1 MSNTTNGVKVFTVV
15 VLSGSLFFL
24 IYHIGRRR
32 LQQIPKPDSPR
43 ETPLNPR
50 PAKGPGGHHQ
60 RYFSHHYE
68 KSYPRISSISEA
80 VVSSQPSA
88 RSSRGHTGTNNR
100 YGTDEVHDDASTA
113 SEHSDADTPSSNPYV
128 LSSTD
133 AALRNNLENRGKKL
147 RFELGSGAEQSFL
160 DHLSN
165 SSTFGHQQAPS
176 NDTRHISPGDLS
188 SFEQTV
194 NDHKQETRQKGV
206 AGCSTT
212 IDRVPRDAA
221 EHSSFLG
228 IVPLERTVPHKK
240 ALISSSISPT
250 TSFFKALLYSFMWC
264 ILSHSF
270 LLFSTTGM
278 GVTMATFPAP
288 FLRITVH
295 FIIQTILASCML
307 RWPMKRIISMS
318 WTTFLW
324 RVFPVAVAATVD
336 HEPQATPFSNVCEN
350 LKVPVANIL
359 ACKCEGP
366 FNDMRNIFREKALLA
381 VCRVQSKCK
390 ACVPLIV
397 VVLTTIFKL
406 DEHSHSAFCN
416 IVTISV
422 GFMIAVYK
430 EEEVENWSLTES
442 SLGSAISA
450 FRLAATQNLLQ
461 NREIGLVSPV
471 VTMRALAPAMAL
483 VTAVSSYFVD
493 PWRTLHMTEFFN
505 TTEHTLKT
513 WAHIVVGA
521 FLETSVA
528 LSELVVIYHS
538 SANAMIIVVMFKEVA
553 LLTIPE
559 GCEEAQIS
567 GGIPPTGT
575 FRRRE

>member
-1 MSNTTNGVKVFTVV
+1 
-15 VLSGSLFFL
+15 
-24 IYHIGRRR
+24 
-32 LQQIPKPDSPR
+32 
-43 ETPLNPR
+43 
-50 PAKGPGGHHQ
+50 
-60 RYFSHHYE
+60 
-68 KSYPRISSISEA
+68 
-80 VVSSQPSA
+80 
-88 RSSRGHTGTNNR
+88 
-100 YGTDEVHDDASTA
+100 
-113 SEHSDADTPSSNPYV
+113 
-128 LSSTD
+128 
-133 AALRNNLENRGKKL
+133 
-147 RFELGSGAEQSFL
+147 
-160 DHLSN
+160 
-165 SSTFGHQQAPS
+165 
-176 NDTRHISPGDLS
+176 
-188 SFEQTV
+188 
-194 NDHKQETRQKGV
+194 
-206 AGCSTT
+206 
-212 IDRVPRDAA
+212 
-221 EHSSFLG
+221 
-228 IVPLERTVPHKK
+228 
-240 ALISSSISPT
+240 
-250 TSFFKALLYSFMWC
+250 
-264 ILSHSF
+264 
-270 LLFSTTGM
+270 M

-553 LLTIPE
+553 LLTVSRFHYQNYTRLNAIGLGVFYSGVLYYTWLKYRKVVKRLKSQEAFHPPVPSGE
-559 GCEEAQIS
+559 GSSSSVGRSCIVPTDILSRS
-567 GGIPPTGT
+567 GSRIWAAGSSCVDRLLRLDGGLRNVVGICGDRFSSL
-575 FRRRE
+575 FRRFA

>member
-1 MSNTTNGVKVFTVV
+1 MNVFIDNSEG
-15 VLSGSLFFL
+15 LKLF
-24 IYHIGRRR
+24 
-32 LQQIPKPDSPR
+32 
-43 ETPLNPR
+43 
-50 PAKGPGGHHQ
+50 
-60 RYFSHHYE
+60 
-68 KSYPRISSISEA
+68 
-80 VVSSQPSA
+80 
-88 RSSRGHTGTNNR
+88 
-100 YGTDEVHDDASTA
+100 
-113 SEHSDADTPSSNPYV
+113 
-128 LSSTD
+128 
-133 AALRNNLENRGKKL
+133 
-147 RFELGSGAEQSFL
+147 
-160 DHLSN
+160 
-165 SSTFGHQQAPS
+165 STFS
-176 NDTRHISPGDLS
+176 
-188 SFEQTV
+188 
-194 NDHKQETRQKGV
+194 
-206 AGCSTT
+206 
-212 IDRVPRDAA
+212 VPRDAA

-553 LLTIPE
+553 LLTVSRFHYQNYTRLNAIGLGVFYSGVLYYTWLKYRKVVKRLKSQEAFHPPVPSGE
-559 GCEEAQIS
+559 GSSSSVGRSCIVPTDILSRS
-567 GGIPPTGT
+567 GSRIWAAGSSCVDRLLRLDGGLRNVVGICGDRFSSL
-575 FRRRE
+575 FRRFA

>member
-212 IDRVPRDAA
+212 IDRV
-221 EHSSFLG
+221 
-228 IVPLERTVPHKK
+228 
-240 ALISSSISPT
+240 
-250 TSFFKALLYSFMWC
+250 
-264 ILSHSF
+264 
-270 LLFSTTGM
+270 
-278 GVTMATFPAP
+278 
-288 FLRITVH
+288 
-295 FIIQTILASCML
+295 
-307 RWPMKRIISMS
+307 
-318 WTTFLW
+318 
-324 RVFPVAVAATVD
+324 FPVAVAATVD

-461 NREIGLVSPV
+461 
-471 VTMRALAPAMAL
+471 
-483 VTAVSSYFVD
+483 
-493 PWRTLHMTEFFN
+493 
-505 TTEHTLKT
+505 
-513 WAHIVVGA
+513 
-521 FLETSVA
+521 A

-553 LLTIPE
+553 LLTFVQHSLSNTSQHFGPTSSSFSFLDSCLNHGIDDLIQPKATE
-559 GCEEAQIS
+559 FQTAFDLFKEKGVVLQWEEAVLFLQTSLVDQGLGS
-567 GGIPPTGT
+567 GRQGPVVLIDCFDWMEVLEMLSEFVGIVSVPCSDGLRRQQSRLVEVVIYL
-575 FRRRE
+575 FRLKGEAA